1 MFFGMVHHK
10 VDDKN
15 YPRRIGQMSM
25 SFEKV
30 KALVVKRKGYIVNE
44 SGEMVGQAFD
54 ASLPR
59 YVGPVDNGSINNM
72 LKNIGSGEDAFI

>member
-1 MFFGMVHHK
+1 MFFGIVHHK

-44 SGEMVGQAFD
+44 L
-54 ASLPR
+54 SL
-59 YVGPVDNGSINNM
+59 IH
-72 LKNIGSGEDAFI
+72 I